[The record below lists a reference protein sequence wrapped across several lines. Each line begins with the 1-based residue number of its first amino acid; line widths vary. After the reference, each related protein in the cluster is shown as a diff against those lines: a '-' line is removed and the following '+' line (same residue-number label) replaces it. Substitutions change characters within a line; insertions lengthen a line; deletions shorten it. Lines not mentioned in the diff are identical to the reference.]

1 MCQTCVRRLFAG
13 DALSVYHP
21 AERHARHAAA
31 FALPSQRFAL
41 YLPVYGVPQR
51 YAAHA
56 LCPDALY
63 HDEQPFQGDD
73 GIQAVKRQPVCN
85 FLRIKSGL
93 RPLSLPPKLAKTQ
106 TFTYAAH
113 LLHFPTNQKNGL
125 RPLSLPPK
133 FAKTQA
139 FTYAAHLLQFPAN
152 QKAGLR
158 PLSLPPKFAKT
169 QTFTYAAHLLQFLRI
184 KKEPLQLFFDC
195 SYSSSSSSSSS
206 YSSSSSSSSSASS
219 SFCFFL

>member
-85 FLRIKSGL
+85 FLRIKK
-93 RPLSLPPKLAKTQ
+93 RPEAALTSAKVCKNSN
-106 TFTYAAH
+106 FHIRGPFAAISYESKKRPEAA
-113 LLHFPTNQKNGL
+113 LTSAKVCKNSSFHIRG
-125 RPLSLPPK
+125 P
-133 FAKTQA
+133 FAAISYESKS
-139 FTYAAHLLQFPAN
+139 
-152 QKAGLR
+152 GLR

-169 QTFTYAAHLLQFLRI
+169 QTFAYAAHLLQFPANQKRAFAA
-184 KKEPLQLFFDC
+184 LF
-195 SYSSSSSSSSS
+195 
-206 YSSSSSSSSSASS
+206 
-219 SFCFFL
+219 